1 VFSYYSEMPIIV
13 RRLLEKAEEE
23 EEVSEAIDDETEE
36 EQEGTENLDVIF
48 VENHGQIA
56 GHEDDIAQEET
67 ADEIQD
73 TKSDTPGGNSAW
85 WKALVMGAA
94 APAIQYEVAFSLF
107 PVLAVVTDEPL
118 FSFYALF
125 RKTTT
130 VGPMRCINQVQS
142 AVKLALAVS
151 TSRTSN
157 RPARDGDRAKK
168 DSSAC
173 RVAPS
178 ALSLGLSG
186 NGLAFNL
193 VGSMCRARS
202 TPHLRED
209 AVGMP
214 GRDRA
219 ACTACASRVETLR
232 QF

>member
-1 VFSYYSEMPIIV
+1 MHQNSLSLRESGYQSQH
-13 RRLLEKAEEE
+13 RL
-23 EEVSEAIDDETEE
+23 
-36 EQEGTENLDVIF
+36 
-48 VENHGQIA
+48 
-56 GHEDDIAQEET
+56 
-67 ADEIQD
+67 
-73 TKSDTPGGNSAW
+73 
-85 WKALVMGAA
+85 
-94 APAIQYEVAFSLF
+94 VAFLF
-107 PVLAVVTDEPL
+107 TYGTHFQSRLCLWISEPHLCVDRGL
-118 FSFYALF
+118 FQK